1 LEEIK
6 AVKSYKEFELTDDE
20 ILDRKN
26 LLMKELDKKDVLISD
41 FEDHK
46 NRSKSLIKTVDLTID
61 KLRTIIKTKLELVD
75 VEIFYNVP
83 TTGTK
88 EIVRIDNSERIY
100 EDMTEEE
107 NKQFAQINIFAE
119 GNDAAR

>member
-1 LEEIK
+1 MEEIK